1 MNTVILS
8 GRVGKTPEERPTK
21 SGQNVVTFSIALDRK
36 EKSGDKVTDWFS
48 CTAFGKTAE
57 FIKTYVR
64 QGSGLEVCGS
74 LQTRSWTTENGE
86 KKSITFIMVEKVSFP
101 VSSPKKEESGEVP
114 FEV

>member
-21 SGQNVVTFSIALDRK
+21 SGQTVVTFSLALDRK
-36 EKSGDKVTDWFS
+36 DKSGNKVTDWFS
-48 CTAFGKTAE
+48 CTSFGKTAE
-57 FIKTYVR
+57 FIKEYVR

-74 LQTRSWTTENGE
+74 LATRSWETENGE

-114 FEV
+114 FEM